1 MICSHLFLPDP
12 YATSKYTNVS
22 NVSICTYNKYTADTP
37 PPTLSSPKSSFLGEK
52 SLRFLSSFLQKKKN
66 SHLTTVPFYFS
77 TLFSSWAQCPA
88 AHPHTAAAAARHRP
102 GRGTARGS
110 AACSR
115 SLSLRIRVY
124 ARARADRRRPAAPLH
139 PYSTAVAAFGPCSAW
154 TERRRMLP
162 AEQQP
167 AEQHAA

>member
-1 MICSHLFLPDP
+1 MICSNLFLPDP

-66 SHLTTVPFYFS
+66 SHLTTVTFYFS

-88 AHPHTAAAAARHRP
+88 AHPHTAAAAARHR
-102 GRGTARGS
+102 RGTARGS

-124 ARARADRRRPAAPLH
+124 ARARADRRRPAAPLP